1 MADDTVQAGPPSSGS
16 PVLAV
21 LDHPT
26 VRAVTKTL
34 AAVVAF
40 YFVQQRLW
48 PAPAGVLLQ
57 GVVLGGLTALISF
70 GIALIYRSN
79 RIINFSAGELGAVP
93 ASLAVLL
100 IVGPGLPYLLA
111 VPLGLGA
118 ALALGAVIEFLIIR
132 RFFTAPR
139 LILTVVTIGVS
150 SLLAGVGFLLPRAF
164 DINTPP
170 QSFPSPFDFSF
181 AVGQTRFSGNDV
193 VAMIAVPLCIV
204 LLGAFYR
211 YTNIG
216 IAVRAS
222 AESADRAALLGVPVK
237 RIQTIVWVIATVLSF
252 VAVFLRAGIVG
263 LPFGQL
269 LGPSILVKALAATV
283 IGRME
288 KMPAILVASLGLG
301 ILESAIIFET
311 GEAVLVDPIMFVII
325 TGALLFQRSRKVAR
339 GDETSNW
346 QTATDF
352 RPIPRE
358 LLALREVRWTVRGV
372 LGTVV
377 AGTLALP
384 LVMNEAD
391 ISLATVIVVTAT
403 VAVSLV
409 VLTGWAGQVSL
420 GQIGF
425 LGIGAAVGAWLTQTW
440 TWDISLA
447 ILAAGLVG
455 AGTAM
460 VIGLPALRIKGL
472 LLSVSTLSFA
482 LAASSYALNRSFFDW
497 LPTARFERPLL
508 FGRIAID
515 TETRYFYFA
524 LAGLVIAIYL
534 VKGLRR
540 SRTGRVLIAVRE
552 NERAAQSYGVS
563 ATRAKL
569 LGFALSG
576 FIAAYAGAIFVHHQQ
591 VFGIQPYSVGQSLT
605 VFIMAV
611 FGGLGSI
618 SGAIAGVVLLEGIQ
632 YFRDVFPEAIADSLQ
647 FLASGVG
654 LIVVLAMLPGGLS
667 QALYTVRDR
676 WLRKVADRH
685 DLHVP
690 SLVADSRVAPSE
702 VEASSEEPEPADV
715 APLVMVEGAG
725 AVEAPA
731 AVGSEQALVGLEADD
746 DRTWAPPPDAQ
757 PTEEPEPVG
766 ARPTRVRRARQLRAG
781 EDA

>member
-1 MADDTVQAGPPSSGS
+1 MSDGVERDGS
-16 PVLAV
+16 VTSTDAPVLAV
-21 LDHPT
+21 LDDPR
-26 VRAVTKTL
+26 VRAVTKALT
-34 AAVVAF
+34 AVIGF
-40 YFVQQRLW
+40 YFVQQYLW

-111 VPLGLGA
+111 VPLGLVAALVLGA
-118 ALALGAVIEFLIIR
+118 AIEFLIIR

-139 LILTVVTIGVS
+139 LILTVVTIGIS

-193 VAMIAVPLCIV
+193 VAMIAVPLCILV
-204 LLGAFYR
+204 LGAFYR

-237 RIQTIVWVIATVLSF
+237 RIQTIVWVIAAVLSF

-269 LGPSILVKALAATV
+269 LGPSILVRALAATV

-288 KMPAILVASLGLG
+288 KLPLILAASIGLG
-301 ILESAIIFET
+301 ILESAIIFHT

-325 TGALLFQRSRKVAR
+325 TGALLFQRSRKTAR

-358 LLALREVRWTVRGV
+358 LWALREVRWGVRG
-372 LGTVV
+372 LLAAV
-377 AGTLALP
+377 AGVTLALP
-384 LVMNEAD
+384 LVMDEAD
-391 ISLATVIVVTAT
+391 ISLATVIIVTAT

-425 LGIGAAVGAWLTQTW
+425 LGIGAAVGGWLTTTW
-440 TWDISLA
+440 TWDISMA

-455 AGTAM
+455 AVTAM

-482 LAASSYALNRSFFDW
+482 LAASSYVLNRSFFDW
-497 LPTARFERPLL
+497 LPSSRFERPLL
-508 FGRIAID
+508 FGRISLE

-524 LAGLVIAIYL
+524 LTGLLIAIFL
-534 VKGLRR
+534 VRGLRR

-563 ATRAKL
+563 AVRAKL

-618 SGAIAGVVLLEGIQ
+618 AGAIGGVVILEGIQ
-632 YFRDVFPEAIADSLQ
+632 YFRGVFPDAVADSLQ
-647 FLASGVG
+647 FLASGIG

-667 QALYTVRDR
+667 QAMYNVRDR
-676 WLRKVADRH
+676 WLRAVAERH

-690 SLVADSRVAPSE
+690 SLVADSRVAPAE
-702 VEASSEEPEPADV
+702 VDAGPDEPDPTGVTPIVVVEPA
-715 APLVMVEGAG
+715 GA
-725 AVEAPA
+725 EKTP
-731 AVGSEQALVGLEADD
+731 
-746 DRTWAPPPDAQ
+746 WAPPPDVAVA
-757 PTEEPEPVG
+757 PGPVAEPEPVG
-766 ARPTRVRRARQLRAG
+766 AAPRRRTRPLRAG

>member
-1 MADDTVQAGPPSSGS
+1 MADDGTEHVDLAASTRSPAL
-16 PVLAV
+16 PVL
-21 LDHPT
+21 DDPR
-26 VRAVTKTL
+26 VRTATKAL

-57 GVVLGGLTALISF
+57 GLVLGGLTALISF

-93 ASLAVLL
+93 ASLSVLL
-100 IVGPGLPYLLA
+100 IVGPGLPYILA
-111 VPLGLGA
+111 VPLGLVA
-118 ALALGAVIEFLIIR
+118 ALALGAVVELAIIR
-132 RFFTAPR
+132 RFFDAPR

-150 SLLAGVGFLLPRAF
+150 SLLAGVGFILPRAF
-164 DINTPP
+164 DITTPP

-181 AVGQTRFSGNDV
+181 SVGATRFSGNDV
-193 VAMIAVPLCIV
+193 VAMIAVPLCIAA
-204 LLGAFYR
+204 LGAFYR
-211 YTNIG
+211 YTSIG

-222 AESADRAALLGVPVK
+222 AESSDRAALLGVPVK
-237 RIQTIVWVIATVLSF
+237 RIQTIVWVIATALAF
-252 VAVFLRAGIVG
+252 IAVFLRAGIVG

-288 KMPAILVASLGLG
+288 KMPVILAASFALG
-301 ILESAIIFET
+301 ILESAIIFDT

-325 TGALLFQRSRKVAR
+325 TAALLLQRSRKSGR

-346 QTATDF
+346 QAATDF

-358 LLALREVRWTVRGV
+358 LWALREVRWGVRSA
-372 LGTVV
+372 LAALV
-377 AGTLALP
+377 AATLALP
-384 LVMNEAD
+384 LVMDEAD

-425 LGIGAAVGAWLTQTW
+425 LGVGAAVGGWLTTTW
-440 TWDISLA
+440 TWDLSLA
-447 ILAAGLVG
+447 ILAAGVVG
-455 AGTAM
+455 SLTAM
-460 VIGLPALRIKGL
+460 AIGLPALRIKGL

-482 LAASSYALNRSFFDW
+482 LAASSYLLNRSFFDW
-497 LPTARFERPLL
+497 LPVDRFDRPLL
-508 FGRIAID
+508 FGRIALD

-591 VFGIQPYSVGQSLT
+591 VFGIQPYAVGESLT

-618 SGAIAGVVLLEGIQ
+618 PGAIAGVVLLEGIQ
-632 YFRDVFPEAIADSLQ
+632 YFRDAFPEYIADSLQ

-654 LIVVLAMLPGGLS
+654 LIVVLAVLPGGLS
-667 QALYTVRDR
+667 QAIYGMRDR
-676 WLRKVADRH
+676 WLRKVAARH

-690 SLVADSRVAPSE
+690 SLVADSRVEPAQVDAGPDEPAPADTATIVMVEQAGE
-702 VEASSEEPEPADV
+702 VEAPVPV
-715 APLVMVEGAG
+715 GAG
-725 AVEAPA
+725 API
-731 AVGSEQALVGLEADD
+731 
-746 DRTWAPPPDAQ
+746 
-757 PTEEPEPVG
+757 
-766 ARPTRVRRARQLRAG
+766 RPRRSRPLRAG

>member
-1 MADDTVQAGPPSSGS
+1 MADGTEQVDGMEGTRS

-21 LDHPT
+21 LDEPR
-26 VRAVTKTL
+26 VRAVTKAL
-34 AAVVAF
+34 AAVVGF

-57 GVVLGGLTALISF
+57 GLVLGGLTALISF

-93 ASLAVLL
+93 ASLSVLL

-111 VPLGLGA
+111 VPLGLLA
-118 ALALGAVIEFLIIR
+118 ALALGAVVELVIIR

-150 SLLAGVGFLLPRAF
+150 SLLAGVGFILPRAF

-170 QSFPSPFDFSF
+170 QSFTSPFDYSFS
-181 AVGQTRFSGNDV
+181 VGATRFSGNDV

-204 LLGAFYR
+204 ALGAFYR

-222 AESADRAALLGVPVK
+222 AESSDRAALLGVPVK
-237 RIQTIVWVIATVLSF
+237 RIQTIVWVIATALAF

-288 KMPAILVASLGLG
+288 KMPLILVASFALG
-301 ILESAIIFET
+301 ILESAIIFDT

-325 TGALLFQRSRKVAR
+325 TGALLLQRSRKSAR

-346 QTATDF
+346 QAATDF

-358 LLALREVRWTVRGV
+358 LWALREVRWSVRGA
-372 LGTVV
+372 LGALV
-377 AGTLALP
+377 AATLALP
-384 LVMNEAD
+384 LVMDEAD

-425 LGIGAAVGAWLTQTW
+425 LGVGAAVGGWLTTTW
-440 TWDISLA
+440 TWDLSLA
-447 ILAAGLVG
+447 ILAAGVVG
-455 AGTAM
+455 SLTAM

-482 LAASSYALNRSFFDW
+482 LAASSYLLNRSFFDW
-497 LPTARFERPLL
+497 LPVDRFDRPLL
-508 FGRIAID
+508 FGRIALD

-591 VFGIQPYSVGQSLT
+591 VFGIQPYAVGESLT

-618 SGAIAGVVLLEGIQ
+618 PGAIAGVVLLEGIQ
-632 YFRDVFPEAIADSLQ
+632 YFRDAFPDYIADSLQ
-647 FLASGVG
+647 FLASGIG
-654 LIVVLAMLPGGLS
+654 LIVVLAVLPGGLS
-667 QALYTVRDR
+667 QAIYGMRDR
-676 WLRKVADRH
+676 WLRSVADRH
-685 DLHVP
+685 QLHVP
-690 SLVADSRVAPSE
+690 SLVADSRVVPVQIDAGPD
-702 VEASSEEPEPADV
+702 EPDPADT
-715 APLVMVEGAG
+715 ATLVMVEQAGEVEAPVPVGAG
-725 AVEAPA
+725 AP
-731 AVGSEQALVGLEADD
+731 
-746 DRTWAPPPDAQ
+746 
-757 PTEEPEPVG
+757 
-766 ARPTRVRRARQLRAG
+766 ARPRRSRPLRAG